1 MKETIIKCDICKEI
15 ISKGSRG
22 NLELSGRECGSACNH
37 IKYEDVC
44 YDCTEKL
51 FKMLKDITKV

>member
-1 MKETIIKCDICKEI
+1 MKETIIQCDICKRI
-15 ISKGSRG
+15 IKSDKGG
-22 NLELSGRECGSACNH
+22 LILSGRVSGSVCDK

-51 FKMLKDITKV
+51 FKMIKDMIII